1 MLWRGEIPCHSTKL
15 AGITEALVTAEPRPK
30 TKRSFRP
37 CPACT
42 VTSVRYSRGVMLLDD
57 TLTPVSW
64 RSKPRS
70 FVALMGLY
78 ESNFIRLQWLTGA
91 LTSLEGQHRSAVAG
105 DCDLLLNV
113 TERSPYTSTL
123 NLTYLLE
130 GEGPESTN
138 AVRYP
143 DMRVRVYHDAHV
155 VEALEWATT
164 HGQPEHSVGNPEKRQ
179 GRDAGQPVLKA
190 LRSHAEREL
199 DQRWARNVML
209 NKWLEYCVER
219 GHRFSPATRLPAA
232 AES

>member
-1 MLWRGEIPCHSTKL
+1 
-15 AGITEALVTAEPRPK
+15 
-30 TKRSFRP
+30 
-37 CPACT
+37 
-42 VTSVRYSRGVMLLDD
+42 MLLDD

-78 ESNFIRLQWLTGA
+78 ESNFIRLNWLAGA
-91 LTSLEGQHRSAVAG
+91 LSSLEGSHRSAVAG

-113 TERSPYTSTL
+113 TERTPYTSTL

-130 GEGPESTN
+130 GEGPEAAN
-138 AVRYP
+138 AVQYP

-164 HGQPEHSVGNPEKRQ
+164 H
-179 GRDAGQPVLKA
+179 GQPVLKA

-219 GHRFSPATRLPAA
+219 GHRFSPATRLPAN
-232 AES
+232 AEA